1 MTPRKPCLKPP
12 NQALKRTAQKNTDA
26 KASECQK
33 CHNIHATMTA
43 AATVTSVTA
52 YFTLEGG
59 LVHQFALDIG
69 IFLLRHITASPAA
82 GRLDEKIAPPPAYS
96 SAHNRP
102 PCIST
107 MERLIDSPMPIP

>member
-1 MTPRKPCLKPP
+1 MTPSKPCLKPP
-12 NQALKRTAQKNTDA
+12 NQALNMMAQKNTDA

-33 CHNIHATMTA
+33 CNNPHATMTA
-43 AATVTSVTA
+43 EATETRVTA

-82 GRLDEKIAPPPAYS
+82 GRGEQKD
-96 SAHNRP
+96 
-102 PCIST
+102 
-107 MERLIDSPMPIP
+107 

>member
-1 MTPRKPCLKPP
+1 MTPSKPCLKPP
-12 NQALKRTAQKNTDA
+12 NQALSMMAQKNTDA

-43 AATVTSVTA
+43 EATEMRVTA

-69 IFLLRHITASPAA
+69 IFLRRHITVSPAA
-82 GRLDEKIAPPPAYS
+82 GRLNKKIATHTVFF
-96 SAHNRP
+96 SA
-102 PCIST
+102 
-107 MERLIDSPMPIP
+107 DS